1 MHGVPCMKFQN
12 VDHVFNKEKL
22 DLNKINNIN
31 GPYIRYCPNDKA
43 SKKHKC
49 NSDLDGINA
58 LCMYLF
64 TELFKRSKGIQKR
77 ENNDYQ
83 YVECNMM

>member
-1 MHGVPCMKFQN
+1 MHGVPCMIFQN

-31 GPYIRYCPNDKA
+31 GPYIRYFPNDKA

-49 NSDLDGINA
+49 NNDLDGINA

-64 TELFKRSKGIQKR
+64 TELFKRSKGTQKR
-77 ENNDYQ
+77 ENNDCQ
-83 YVECNMM
+83 YVEYNIM